1 MGDSNPRPLTP
12 EATET
17 KNKPVF
23 TSYFGLPLVQP
34 HRTNNILERPF
45 RDLSR
50 RYRKKSGLNCWQRT
64 IKAMPVDT
72 PLVKNLENEQYLPV
86 LLDGKSSLD
95 ERFAEIDANEVRIKV
110 FKLKNES
117 DLVSPK
123 NEKIHQNI

>member
-1 MGDSNPRPLTP
+1 
-12 EATET
+12 
-17 KNKPVF
+17 
-23 TSYFGLPLVQP
+23 
-34 HRTNNILERPF
+34 
-45 RDLSR
+45 
-50 RYRKKSGLNCWQRT
+50 
-64 IKAMPVDT
+64 MPVDT

-123 NEKIHQNI
+123 MKRFIKISELPESVLPVLKQQFLDSRQSPKITPESNSKIKISDCGSPHAIDQAIPA

>member
-1 MGDSNPRPLTP
+1 
-12 EATET
+12 
-17 KNKPVF
+17 
-23 TSYFGLPLVQP
+23 
-34 HRTNNILERPF
+34 
-45 RDLSR
+45 
-50 RYRKKSGLNCWQRT
+50 
-64 IKAMPVDT
+64 MPVDT